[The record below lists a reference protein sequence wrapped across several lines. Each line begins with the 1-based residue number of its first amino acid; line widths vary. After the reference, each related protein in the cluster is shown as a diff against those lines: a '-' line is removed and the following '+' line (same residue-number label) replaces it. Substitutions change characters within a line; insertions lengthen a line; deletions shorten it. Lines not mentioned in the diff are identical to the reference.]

1 MNDMNIDILT
11 QGTDWG
17 VMHFKFIAYLILFY
31 TALAI
36 VSAVYFF
43 LIFSDWLKHKCLINY
58 VQSESIQGVERI
70 LKSGVDMNEKNI
82 FGTTPLMGV
91 VRYAKDVQ
99 MLERVL
105 SQSDINVTDETGD
118 TPLMIAARY
127 NTNEQI
133 IQTLIYEGAKVQ
145 SVNAQGRNALMIAST
160 HNTNPSIVDML
171 INAGTDVNKTDKD
184 GKTALMLAAQSNPNP
199 QVIDELLLLG
209 ADKYVRCSVGRTAYD
224 YAHENVELYQTHA
237 YEALEV

>member
-1 MNDMNIDILT
+1 MNIDILT

-36 VSAVYFF
+36 ITAVYFF
-43 LIFSDWLKHKCLINY
+43 LVFSDWLKHKCLISY
-58 VQSESIQGVERI
+58 VQNESIQGVERI
-70 LKSGVDMNEKNI
+70 LKTGVDMNERNI

-99 MLERVL
+99 MLEHVL
-105 SQSDINVTDETGD
+105 SQSDMNVTDEGGV
-118 TPLMIAARY
+118 TPLMVAARY

-145 SVNAQGRNALMIAST
+145 PINSAGRNALMIAAIY
-160 HNTNPSIVDML
+160 NTNPAIVNML
-171 INAGTDVNKTDKD
+171 VNAGTDINKVDKE

-199 QVIDELLLLG
+199 QIIDELLALG
-209 ADKYVRCSVGRTAYD
+209 ADKTLRCSVGRTAYD

-237 YEALEV
+237 YAALEV

>member
-1 MNDMNIDILT
+1 MNIDILT

-36 VSAVYFF
+36 ITAVYFF
-43 LIFSDWLKHKCLINY
+43 LVCSDWLKHKCLISY
-58 VQSESIQGVERI
+58 VQNESIQGVERI
-70 LKSGVDMNEKNI
+70 LKTGVDMNERNI

-99 MLERVL
+99 MLEHVL
-105 SQSDINVTDETGD
+105 SQSDVNVTDEGGV
-118 TPLMIAARY
+118 TPLMVAARY

-145 SVNAQGRNALMIAST
+145 PINSAGRNALMIAAIY
-160 HNTNPSIVDML
+160 NTNPAIVNML
-171 INAGTDVNKTDKD
+171 VNSGTDINKVDKE

-199 QVIDELLLLG
+199 QIIDELLALG
-209 ADKYVRCSVGRTAYD
+209 ADKTLRCSVGRTAYD

-237 YEALEV
+237 YVALEV